1 MHVTFN
7 NDGTVKFEDARL
19 VFTNFA
25 GVGDM
30 YNREGDRHFT
40 IVIPEE
46 EIAEALVAEGWNV
59 KVRPPRNEG
68 DEPFMTMK
76 VKLKFQ
82 DWGPAVY
89 LVTGNKMHKLDAN
102 SAKRLDKIRIAKA
115 EVYIS
120 PYEWNMANGKSGRT
134 AYLKSIKVW
143 QRVDDPFA
151 EEYERMKSDYME
163 DDDNPDR
170 LPF

>member
-1 MHVTFN
+1 MRITFN
-7 NDGTVKFEDARL
+7 PDGTLKMEEARII
-19 VFTNFA
+19 FPNFA

-40 IVIPEE
+40 VVIPDEVT
-46 EIAEALVAEGWNV
+46 AEALTTEGWNV

-82 DWGPAVY
+82 DWGPHVY
-89 LVTGNKMHKLDAN
+89 LITGDRMHKLDAN
-102 SAKRLDKIRIAKA
+102 TAKRLDKIRIARA
-115 EVYIS
+115 EIYVS
-120 PYEWNMANGKSGRT
+120 PYEWSMANGKSGRT

-151 EEYERMKSDYME
+151 EEYERMKNDYSIE
-163 DDDNPDR
+163 EE